1 MNHAGMTT
9 PSASLRWP
17 VSISWLINTLTS
29 VESPTRLARIFI
41 GSAMSS
47 SASAECRFDLLGGD
61 VVFAV
66 GLDQRDDIRAL
77 THLDAGRDRRIGS
90 RGNIEDRRQHVGI
103 LFDQDRDRLGL
114 GNVAADPHRHHGAV
128 LR

>member
-47 SASAECRFDLLGGD
+47 SASAKRHFDFLGRD

-66 GLDQRDDIRAL
+66 GFYQRDDVRAL
-77 THLDAGRDRRIGS
+77 PHLDPGQDGAKLEHRRAGKS
-90 RGNIEDRRQHVGI
+90 RRQI
-103 LFDQDRDRLGL
+103 LRRGQGSQSDAWRMRRMTWQTR
-114 GNVAADPHRHHGAV
+114 
-128 LR
+128 